1 MTNLKL
7 QILNKLKTV
16 IDPEMQVNIVDLG
29 LIYDVEIAWDLV
41 KVKMTLT
48 SPGCPLSFVF
58 DQLVTEAVK
67 TVKGVK
73 EVKVHL
79 TFDPPW
85 DPAKMSEEVKLKLVW
100 MG

>member
-1 MTNLKL
+1 MLSKAQVL
-7 QILNKLKTV
+7 SKLKTV
-16 IDPEMQVNIVDLG
+16 IDPELQVNIVDLG
-29 LIYDVEIAWDLV
+29 LVYGIEIVGSSMV

-58 DQLVTEAVK
+58 DQLVSEAVK
-67 TVKGVK
+67 TIKGVS

-85 DPAKMSEEVKLKLVW
+85 DPAKMSEEVKLKLGW

>member
-85 DPAKMSEEVKLKLVW
+85 DPAKMSEEVKLKLGW